1 MRLFV
6 LVKGDEIVVTSL
18 TGFRAAY
25 LKRPNHPQLIFG
37 GELKTMTNYCL
48 LRRGRQQPQRRVSWG
63 GLFRKWAH
71 TARHHTPH
79 GERGILRVYPRGSQI
94 GVGAAVL
101 RAITPVLGSADLS
114 ATVMLGPAGFLPTAE
129 AHFVMRPQRV

>member
-1 MRLFV
+1 LDMRLFV

-79 GERGILRVYPRGSQI
+79 GERVMVFYGYTPGAHRSVLEPPCSGRLHQSWGPR
-94 GVGAAVL
+94 
-101 RAITPVLGSADLS
+101 T
-114 ATVMLGPAGFLPTAE
+114 
-129 AHFVMRPQRV
+129 